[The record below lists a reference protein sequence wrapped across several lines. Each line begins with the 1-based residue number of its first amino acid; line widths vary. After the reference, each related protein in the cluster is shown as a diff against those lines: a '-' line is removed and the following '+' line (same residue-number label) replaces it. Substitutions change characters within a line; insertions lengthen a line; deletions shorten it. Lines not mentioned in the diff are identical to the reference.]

1 MKVLKSVTDT
11 GSKVR
16 ERFGVHP
23 QEHRL
28 RRTEGMRLEKG
39 FRPRQSISVFLSAV

>member
-1 MKVLKSVTDT
+1 MKALKSVTAT
-11 GSKVR
+11 ASEVR
-16 ERFGVHP
+16 ERLGVHP

-28 RRTEGMRLEKG
+28 RRMDGMRLENG